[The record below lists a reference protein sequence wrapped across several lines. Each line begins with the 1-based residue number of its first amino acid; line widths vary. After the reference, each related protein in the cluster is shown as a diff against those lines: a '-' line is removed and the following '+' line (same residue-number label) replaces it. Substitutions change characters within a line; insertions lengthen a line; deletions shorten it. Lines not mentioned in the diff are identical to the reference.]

1 MVKRITKLVF
11 AIISGVG
18 VAAVAAQAMQL
29 VH

>member
-1 MVKRITKLVF
+1 MKFIVRLALGIV
-11 AIISGVG
+11 SGVV

>member
-1 MVKRITKLVF
+1 MIKRITKLVF
-11 AIISGVG
+11 AIVSGVF